1 MLAALNIRS
10 MLPSLSIPR
19 QLIDKVLRKMTPLV
33 VETVALFNEKA
44 DQDGLTPKLKEWI
57 ALYDVEGW
65 AIAYEDPNNFLRVPL
80 AALPV
85 IGNPLENLPPLQEA
99 KTLNDV
105 QYWLDQLW
113 QTLDQVLD
121 DDSDDAIE
129 AATTGHPEPIP
140 GITVDDETKPVSRQ
154 ALFITVALIVVF
166 NHFAC
171 MVHRK
176 SLFQLVAEAKAGDDE
191 SLLKA
196 IQIDKRCLADIPY
209 FQERLI
215 QAAIA
220 GEDNFVRRLMHHRK
234 KPAFQTGTAL
244 QPLYLVLSLL
254 DGMGLLDA
262 YLEDFERFAD
272 FCQKLGIYGPDNE
285 ACDTESL
292 AKTVR
297 RFKAKYRSLAPP
309 QKIAWAIKDTD

>member
-1 MLAALNIRS
+1 
-10 MLPSLSIPR
+10 
-19 QLIDKVLRKMTPLV
+19 MTPLIT
-33 VETVALFNEKA
+33 ETVALFKA
-44 DQDGLTPKLKEWI
+44 NADPDGLTPKLKEWNSR
-57 ALYDVEGW
+57 YEVGGW
-65 AIAYEDPNNFLRVPL
+65 ASAYEEFGNFLL
-80 AALPV
+80 IHLSALPV
-85 IGNPLENLPPLQEA
+85 YGNPLESLAPLLVV
-99 KTLNDV
+99 KTLNDL
-105 QYWLDQLW
+105 QDWADQTW
-113 QTLDQVLD
+113 QILDQVLD
-121 DDSDDAIE
+121 DDSDDAID
-129 AATTGHPEPIP
+129 AATMGLPELIP
-140 GITVDDETKPVSRQ
+140 GITVDDDSKPISRQ

-196 IQIDKRCLADIPY
+196 IQIDKQCLADIPY

-220 GEDNFVRRLMHHRK
+220 GEDNFVRRLMQYRK

-272 FCQKLGIYGPDNE
+272 LCQELGIYGPDND

-297 RFKAKYRSLAPP
+297 RFKAKYRSLAPS
-309 QKIAWAIKDTD
+309 QKIAWVIKDTV